1 MDFASHLLAHYSRD
15 FVDKLLESLQGDP
28 LHCLVLNPSKIKD
41 QELLERIPSLSPH
54 PFIPHSYFYSKKD
67 WEAGKSLFY
76 DLGCFSIQDASA
88 MMVPFF
94 LNPLPGETVLDFC
107 AAPGG
112 KTIFMSLNMEQKGLV
127 VANDLSFPRAK
138 ALSQNVERMGLGN
151 VAVISDNLAKKKGQW
166 KEAFD
171 KILLDAPCSGSA
183 MFRKDEEAKRSWSMD
198 KVLRC
203 ASIQKEL
210 LDLAASF
217 LKPGGILAYST
228 CSFSY
233 EENEGNIVS
242 FLSSHPEMKALSLP
256 IDSPLFRHDETI
268 KEGIHLDPGTFP
280 GEGQYLCLLRKKGSS
295 LPSSPF
301 RIKTNDKIDSFLATY
316 GLIHRT
322 NILRNGLYSSL
333 SAPFDP
339 GDSPLLRYGIRVLEN
354 KEHAIP
360 EFALSRALPVSFS
373 LPLTKEQARKYLN
386 GETIPLPNAKDAFA
400 IVSYQNK
407 NLGWVKCVKG
417 NAKNHYPKGLRHLYP
432 LNEF

>member
-1 MDFASHLLAHYSRD
+1 MDFASHLLAHYSSD
-15 FVDKLLESLQGDP
+15 FVDKLLGSLQGEP
-28 LHCLVLNPSKIKD
+28 THCLVLNTNKMKD
-41 QELLERIPSLSPH
+41 QELLERVPSLSPH
-54 PFIPHSYFYSKKD
+54 PFIPHAYFYFKKE

-88 MMVPFF
+88 MMVPYF
-94 LNPLPGETVLDFC
+94 LKPRPGETVLDFC

-112 KTIFMSLNMEQKGLV
+112 KTIFMSLGMEQNGLV

-151 VAVISDNLAKKKGQW
+151 VAVISDNLVKKKGEW
-166 KEAFD
+166 NEIFD

-203 ASIQKEL
+203 ASIQSKL

-217 LKPGGILAYST
+217 LKPGGVLAYST

-233 EENEGNIVS
+233 EENEGNIAS
-242 FLSSHPEMKALSLP
+242 FLSSHPEMKALPLP
-256 IDSPLFRHDETI
+256 LDGPLFRHDETI

-280 GEGQYLCLLRKKGSS
+280 GEGQYLCLLQKEGSPLS
-295 LPSSPF
+295 SSPF
-301 RIKTNDKIDSFLATY
+301 HIKTNNKIDAFLAAY
-316 GLIHRT
+316 GIVHRT

-333 SAPFDP
+333 SLPFDP
-339 GDSPLLRYGIRVLEN
+339 GDSPLLRYGVRVFED
-354 KEHAIP
+354 KEHAVP
-360 EFALSRALPVSFS
+360 EFALSRYLSSAVSI
-373 LPLTKEQARKYLN
+373 PLTKEQAKKYLN
-386 GETIPLPNAKDAFA
+386 GETIPLPEAKEGFA

-407 NLGWVKCVKG
+407 NLGWVKCVHG
-417 NAKNHYPKGLRHLYP
+417 IAKNHYPKGLRHSYSLS
-432 LNEF
+432 EF